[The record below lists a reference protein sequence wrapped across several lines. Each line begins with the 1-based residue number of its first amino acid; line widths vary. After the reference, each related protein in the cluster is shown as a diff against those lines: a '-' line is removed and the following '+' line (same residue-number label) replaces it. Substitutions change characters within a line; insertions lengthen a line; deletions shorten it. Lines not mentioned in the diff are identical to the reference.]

1 MAGMLCECSRSAA
14 GRGLALPPYQPVLR
28 SDAMGQLPL
37 DVLGA
42 LVHRRHRSVPEF
54 SPRQDRTRARSLD
67 DRACGPALT
76 RARGG
81 RSRPPVRGGGPCSPP
96 HWPSPNGDLRLRA
109 SNRRDVLSP
118 ASCHSRHRQIDSCA
132 STVPGWCGGSLRFR
146 RALAGGLQCPMRHV
160 RAREVKPAAV
170 GADVWVGFAGSRKLG
185 NAHATTIK
193 ADPPKRQPDWY

>member
-1 MAGMLCECSRSAA
+1 MSRPTQMAGMLCECSRPAA
-14 GRGLALPPYQPVLR
+14 RRGLALQIGPPVLR

-81 RSRPPVRGGGPCSPP
+81 RSRPPVRGGGGGGGVSFGGQLHSSKWLAGLDDCTTRTRGSHAVCGCDGRQSECSECIFFKSHCPADRDAARGAAAP
-96 HWPSPNGDLRLRA
+96 RALGRLG
-109 SNRRDVLSP
+109 SG
-118 ASCHSRHRQIDSCA
+118 CFGRHRSRPPPRSHSQ
-132 STVPGWCGGSLRFR
+132 VP
-146 RALAGGLQCPMRHV
+146 P
-160 RAREVKPAAV
+160 P
-170 GADVWVGFAGSRKLG
+170 SRQK
-185 NAHATTIK
+185 
-193 ADPPKRQPDWY
+193 